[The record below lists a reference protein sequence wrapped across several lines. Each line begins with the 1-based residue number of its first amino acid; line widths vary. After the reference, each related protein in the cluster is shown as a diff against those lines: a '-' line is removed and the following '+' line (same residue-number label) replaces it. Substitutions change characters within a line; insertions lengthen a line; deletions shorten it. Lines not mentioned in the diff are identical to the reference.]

1 MTFGHRI
8 FMISTSNISLQ
19 YGKRTLFEKVSITFN
34 PGNCYGLIGAN
45 GSGKSSFLKILSKDI
60 ESTSGDVIIPS
71 GKRLSVLKQDHFQ
84 YDEILV
90 LDVVIMGHIE
100 LYKVMQAKNEI
111 YSRENFSDA
120 DGIKASELE
129 GEFERMNGWN
139 AESDAAQLLSNLGI
153 AESLQSLPMKEL
165 TGALKV
171 RVLLAQAIFGDPDIL
186 LLDEP
191 TNNLDVK
198 TIMWLENFLYDFKN
212 TVIVVSHDR
221 HFLDQV
227 CTHIADIDYSKI
239 QLFVGNHSFWQQSS
253 NLAQQQLRDGNKKA
267 DEKRKELQA
276 FIARFS
282 ANASKSRQATSRK
295 KMLEK
300 IVLTDIKPT
309 TRKYPAIQFRQG
321 KEAGNNI
328 IEIKN
333 LSKSIESKPIFANL
347 NFRIEN
353 GEKVAF
359 VSESDI
365 SMTTLFRILVD
376 ELKADKGE
384 FKWGASTNRSYYPK
398 DNTKYFQDSHNLN
411 DWLRQF
417 SPNGEEGFI
426 RSQLG
431 RMLFSG
437 EETLKKSCVLSG
449 GEKVRCM
456 LARMMLNDANVL
468 IFDEPTSHLDLE
480 AIEAL
485 NEAMVKFP
493 GTILF
498 TSKDHALIQSVA
510 NRIIEITPTG
520 VIDNQHMTYDEYLE
534 KTNACNVK

>member
-1 MTFGHRI
+1 
-8 FMISTSNISLQ
+8 MISTSNISLQ
-19 YGKRTLFEKVSITFN
+19 YGKRVLFEKVSITFN

-45 GSGKSSFLKILSKDI
+45 GSGKSSFLKILSKEI
-60 ESTSGDVIIPS
+60 ESTSGDVLIPS

-100 LYKVMQAKNEI
+100 LFKVMQAKNEI
-111 YSRENFSDA
+111 YAKENFSDA

-129 GEFERMNGWN
+129 SEFERMDGWN

-171 RVLLAQAIFGDPDIL
+171 RVLLAQAIFGEPDIL

-191 TNNLDVK
+191 TNNLDIK

-239 QLFVGNHSFWQQSS
+239 QLFVGNHSFWYQSS

-328 IEIKN
+328 IEIKK
-333 LSKSIESKPIFANL
+333 LAKSIDTKPIFTNL
-347 NFRIEN
+347 GFRIEN

-365 SMTTLFRILVD
+365 SISTLFRILVD
-376 ELKADKGE
+376 ELQSDEGE

-398 DNTKYFQDSHNLN
+398 DNTKYFQSKHNLN

-426 RSQLG
+426 RGQLG

-480 AIEAL
+480 AIESL
-485 NEAMVKFP
+485 NESMLKFP

-498 TSKDHALIQSVA
+498 TSKDHALIQSIA
-510 NRIIEITPTG
+510 TRIIEITPTG

-534 KTNACNVK
+534 KTSLTNVK